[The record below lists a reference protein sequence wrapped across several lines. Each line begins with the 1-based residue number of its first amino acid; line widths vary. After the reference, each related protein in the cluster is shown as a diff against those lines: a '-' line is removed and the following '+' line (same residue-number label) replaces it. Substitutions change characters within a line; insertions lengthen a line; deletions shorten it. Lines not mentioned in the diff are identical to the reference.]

1 MTMPLDEVLS
11 ELSTALNPVAFAESL
26 GITPDDWQRDVLL
39 SSGIGNKR
47 HVQVLAS
54 RQSGKSL
61 TCALYGLWFALNNS
75 HSLVL
80 ILSPS
85 LRQSSLLF
93 KTILEFYKELG
104 RPVPSN
110 IESALTLQLANK
122 SKIVSLP
129 ALEKTIRGY
138 SGVDLLILDEAAL
151 VDDELY
157 YSVRPMIAV
166 SNGRIFAIGTP
177 HGRRGWFYRSW
188 IESEEYYKIKITAD
202 QCPRI
207 SKEWL
212 VHERKALGDYW
223 WLQEYYCEFHENIKS
238 LFRMESIEA
247 AIEDF
252 DEINFDLD
260 LDGLEAYEEPL
271 IFDTNEADEIEG
283 LDGSDLE
290 GLDMNFDRGG

>member
-1 MTMPLDEVLS
+1 MTLEISDVLS

-26 GITPDDWQRDVLL
+26 GITPDAWQKDVLL

-61 TCALYGLWFALNNS
+61 TCALYGLWYALNNP

-80 ILSPS
+80 VLSPS

-93 KTILEFYKELG
+93 KTILEMYKELG

-212 VHERKALGDYW
+212 MHERKALGDYW
-223 WLQEYYCEFHENIKS
+223 FLQEYFCEFHENIKS

-247 AIEDF
+247 AIQDF
-252 DEINFDLD
+252 DELEFDLD
-260 LDGLEAYEEPL
+260 LDSEDLEAYEEPL
-271 IFDTNEADEIEG
+271 IFDTDEAEEIEG
-283 LDGSDLE
+283 LENINLG
-290 GLDMNFDRGG
+290 FDKGD

>member
-26 GITPDDWQRDVLL
+26 GITPDAWQKDVLL

-61 TCALYGLWFALNNS
+61 TCALYGLWYALNNP

-80 ILSPS
+80 VLSPS

-93 KTILEFYKELG
+93 KTILEMYKELG

-177 HGRRGWFYRSW
+177 HGRRGWFYHTYM
-188 IESEEYYKIKITAD
+188 ESSEYHKIKITAD

-207 SKEWL
+207 SPEFLKA
-212 VHERKALGDYW
+212 ERRAMGDYW
-223 WLQEYYCEFHENIKS
+223 YEQEYMVAFHESAKS
-238 LFRMESIEA
+238 LFRTDVVEA
-247 AIEDF
+247 SVKDFEEIDIDFELDDF
-252 DEINFDLD
+252 DESVIPY
-260 LDGLEAYEEPL
+260 LEDSDESEEL
-271 IFDTNEADEIEG
+271 EEG
-283 LDGSDLE
+283 LNLE
-290 GLDMNFDRGG
+290 LDFDKGR